1 MLWKGNFSRHRVFKN
16 KYLIHF
22 SHRLT
27 ASKINAL
34 YLMENVAVSWLLSCC
49 SPQCW
54 RQGELCQ
61 RARSVLPEYPLQ
73 CTWQEAV
80 PFALIPAQSHPL
92 FVFGSAKGCSGLQLR
107 IGAKACAGTRQKEA
121 IHFAILGCTCTKQTV
136 SDSKPLQL
144 CNVLAQTKGQF
155 LLAGFVSYHSGPK

>member
-1 MLWKGNFSRHRVFKN
+1 M
-16 KYLIHF
+16 
-22 SHRLT
+22 
-27 ASKINAL
+27 
-34 YLMENVAVSWLLSCC
+34 
-49 SPQCW
+49 
-54 RQGELCQ
+54 
-61 RARSVLPEYPLQ
+61 LPEYL
-73 CTWQEAV
+73 CSAHGKKLCRLLS
-80 PFALIPAQSHPL
+80 FLCSHIHSFL
-92 FVFGSAKGCSGLQLR
+92 FGSAKGCSGLQLC